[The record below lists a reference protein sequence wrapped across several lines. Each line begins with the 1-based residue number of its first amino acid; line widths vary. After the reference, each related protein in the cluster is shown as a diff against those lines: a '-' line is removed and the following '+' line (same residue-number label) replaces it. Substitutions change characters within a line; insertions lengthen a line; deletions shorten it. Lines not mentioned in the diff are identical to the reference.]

1 MSVRDDSDEDP
12 TKPELPP
19 AQWQRFEMEV
29 AKVQATLDPHS
40 TVEHNVR
47 LKGILSGQERQVDVL
62 VRGSTGG
69 QTFTIA
75 VESKHYAQRLGI
87 GAVDEFAGKLLD
99 LGVDRGVLFALNG
112 LTQPAMDRAVGAHA
126 PKIRL
131 GDLLTG
137 DDHIELDLH
146 DFFTG
151 FGDCPNENCITGDI
165 RWIWWASPTSRI
177 RAGSCDACGTWAV
190 ECPTCGEAES
200 LDTGACYS
208 CETTIELEWDR
219 KGADVESIGVEFDG
233 QMASYRPMAE
243 LAPPPRHRSEE

>member
-12 TKPELPP
+12 TKAEPLP

-29 AKVQATLDPHS
+29 ANVQATLDPNS
-40 TVEHNVR
+40 TVQHDVR

-75 VESKHYAQRLGI
+75 VECKHYTRRLGI

-99 LGVDRGVLFALNG
+99 LGVDRGVLFALSG
-112 LTQPAMDRAVGAHA
+112 LTQPAKDRAAGSRF
-126 PKIRL
+126 PRIKL

-137 DDHIELDLH
+137 DDHFEPDLR

-151 FGDCPNENCITGDI
+151 FGDCPNENCLTGDI
-165 RWIWWASPTSRI
+165 RWIWWLSPTSRI
-177 RAGSCDACGTWAV
+177 RAGCCDTCGTWAV
-190 ECPTCGEAES
+190 ECPACGEFDP

-208 CETTIELEWDR
+208 CETKIELEWDR
-219 KGADVESIGVEFDG
+219 KGAEAESIEVEFDG
-233 QMASYRPMAE
+233 QIASYRPSGE
-243 LAPPPRHRSEE
+243 LAPPPRNRSEA